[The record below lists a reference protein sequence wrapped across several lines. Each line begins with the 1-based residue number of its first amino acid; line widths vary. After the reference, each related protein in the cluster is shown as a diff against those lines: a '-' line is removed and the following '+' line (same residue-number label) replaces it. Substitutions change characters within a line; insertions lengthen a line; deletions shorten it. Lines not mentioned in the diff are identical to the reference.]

1 MASVART
8 RFLTFL
14 WVSLLLRVDAWANPE
29 HVRSATSQVGRS
41 TANSQSAPSF
51 RRKRVRSATGAL
63 FTKPHRKELESWG
76 MDPTAFR
83 NLWCEPSRTERG
95 TPEKIQTCWSD
106 VVMDR
111 DGKPI
116 EMDFATAEKFCAS
129 QNGRLPSGWT
139 PEENA
144 SHEGM
149 NSDFVRLRELLGAKR
164 GQPSG
169 YFPHL
174 LPHLK
179 KQKKQN
185 RTIEWMFWASSSP
198 ADNLKAK
205 HFFIAENGFIGSE
218 RSVERTAEQ
227 KAATFQVRCIF
238 TRSE

>member
-1 MASVART
+1 
-8 RFLTFL
+8 
-14 WVSLLLRVDAWANPE
+14 
-29 HVRSATSQVGRS
+29 
-41 TANSQSAPSF
+41 
-51 RRKRVRSATGAL
+51 
-63 FTKPHRKELESWG
+63 
-76 MDPTAFR
+76 
-83 NLWCEPSRTERG
+83 
-95 TPEKIQTCWSD
+95 
-106 VVMDR
+106 MDR

-144 SHEGM
+144 AHEGI

-164 GQPSG
+164 GQPLG

-179 KQKKQN
+179 KQQKQN
-185 RTIEWMFWASSSP
+185 RTLEWMFWASSSP
-198 ADNLKAK
+198 ADNPKAR

-218 RSVERTAEQ
+218 RTVEGTAEQ